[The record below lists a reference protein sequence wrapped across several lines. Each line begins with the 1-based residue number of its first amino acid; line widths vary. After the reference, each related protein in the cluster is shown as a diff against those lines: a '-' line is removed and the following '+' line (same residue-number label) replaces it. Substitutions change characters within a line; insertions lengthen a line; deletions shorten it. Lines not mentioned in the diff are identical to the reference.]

1 MIVLVTKSE
10 VRDISVV
17 VKKLLD
23 LKIGV
28 TFSIDVCMALLWLNQ
43 IFFRICKSC

>member
-1 MIVLVTKSE
+1 MIVPVTKSE

-23 LKIGV
+23 LKVGV
-28 TFSIDVCMALLWLNQ
+28 TFAIDACMALLWLNR
-43 IFFRICKSC
+43 IF